1 VPNFS
6 WITLILVRCRV
17 PILDNGGTGLITCS
31 RQPEYRDPA
40 TLFGGPKPA
49 YANEEQR
56 HFGPPNEKGTHSA
69 HQMLRA
75 K

>member
-1 VPNFS
+1 M
-6 WITLILVRCRV
+6 LIYGIKKLK
-17 PILDNGGTGLITCS
+17 LACS

-40 TLFGGPKPA
+40 TLFGGPYTSA
-49 YANEEQR
+49 IGITVY
-56 HFGPPNEKGTHSA
+56 GPPNEKGTHSA